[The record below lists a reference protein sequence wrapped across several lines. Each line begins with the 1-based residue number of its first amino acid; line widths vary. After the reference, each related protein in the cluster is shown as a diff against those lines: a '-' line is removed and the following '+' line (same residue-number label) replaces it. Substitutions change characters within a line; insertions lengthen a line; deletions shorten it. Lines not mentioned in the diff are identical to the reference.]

1 MFGVG
6 MLKFIIIAAI
16 ALIVIGPKKLPDLA
30 RTLCRGFNEF
40 RKALDGVT
48 DDFKQTLQDEGK
60 PKDEKPQDDR
70 LKDSPLLKQSDA
82 KEFSLDSFNKISCKQ

>member
-6 MLKFIIIAAI
+6 MLKLIIIAVI
-16 ALIVIGPKKLPDLA
+16 ALIVVGPKKMPDLA
-30 RTLCRGFNEF
+30 RTLGRGFNEF

-48 DDFKQTLQDEGK
+48 DDFKQTLQDEEK
-60 PKDEKPQDDR
+60 PKDEKPQDDG

-82 KEFSLDSFNKISCKQ
+82 EESSLDSFNKISCKQ

>member
-6 MLKFIIIAAI
+6 MLKFIVIAAI

-30 RTLCRGFNEF
+30 RTLGRGFNEF

-48 DDFKQTLQDEGK
+48 NDFKQTLQDEGK
-60 PKDEKPQDDR
+60 PNDEKPQDDG

-82 KEFSLDSFNKISCKQ
+82 EESSLDSFNKISCKQ

>member
-6 MLKFIIIAAI
+6 MLKLIIIAAI
-16 ALIVIGPKKLPDLA
+16 ALIVVGPKKLPDLA
-30 RTLCRGFNEF
+30 RTLGRGFNEF

-60 PKDEKPQDDR
+60 PKDKKPQDDG

-82 KEFSLDSFNKISCKQ
+82 EESRLDSFNKIS

>member
-6 MLKFIIIAAI
+6 MLKFIVIAAI

-30 RTLCRGFNEF
+30 RTLGRGFNKF

-48 DDFKQTLQDEGK
+48 NDFKQTLQDEGK
-60 PKDEKPQDDR
+60 PNDEKPQDDG

-82 KEFSLDSFNKISCKQ
+82 EESSLDSFNKISCKQ

>member
-6 MLKFIIIAAI
+6 MLKLIISAAI
-16 ALIVIGPKKLPDLA
+16 ALIVVGPKKMPDSA
-30 RTLCRGFNEF
+30 RTLGRGFNEF

-48 DDFKQTLQDEGK
+48 DDFKQTLHDEGK
-60 PKDEKPQDDR
+60 PKDEKPQDDG

-82 KEFSLDSFNKISCKQ
+82 EESRLDSFNKISCKQ

>member
-6 MLKFIIIAAI
+6 MPKLIIIAVI
-16 ALIVIGPKKLPDLA
+16 ALIVVGPKKMPDLA
-30 RTLCRGFNEF
+30 RTLGRGFNEF

-48 DDFKQTLQDEGK
+48 DDFKQTLQDEEK
-60 PKDEKPQDDR
+60 PKDEKPQDDG

-82 KEFSLDSFNKISCKQ
+82 EESRLDSFNKISCKQ

>member
-1 MFGVG
+1 MFGMG
-6 MLKFIIIAAI
+6 MLKLIIIAMI
-16 ALIVIGPKKLPDLA
+16 ALIVVGPKKLPDLA
-30 RTLCRGFNEF
+30 RTLGRGFNEF

-60 PKDEKPQDDR
+60 PKDKKPQDDG

-82 KEFSLDSFNKISCKQ
+82 EESRLDSFNKISCKQ

>member
-6 MLKFIIIAAI
+6 MLKLIIIAVI
-16 ALIVIGPKKLPDLA
+16 ALIVVGPKKMPDLA
-30 RTLCRGFNEF
+30 RTLGRGFNEF

-48 DDFKQTLQDEGK
+48 DDFKQTLQDEEK
-60 PKDEKPQDDR
+60 PKDEKPQDDG

-82 KEFSLDSFNKISCKQ
+82 EESRLDSFNKISCKQ

>member
-6 MLKFIIIAAI
+6 MLKLIIIAAI
-16 ALIVIGPKKLPDLA
+16 ALIVVGPKKMPDLA
-30 RTLCRGFNEF
+30 RTLGRGFNEF

-60 PKDEKPQDDR
+60 PNDEKPQDDG

-82 KEFSLDSFNKISCKQ
+82 EESSLDSFNKISCKQ

>member
-30 RTLCRGFNEF
+30 RTLGRGFNEF

-60 PKDEKPQDDR
+60 PNDEKPQDDG

-82 KEFSLDSFNKISCKQ
+82 EESSLDSFNKISCKQ

>member
-6 MLKFIIIAAI
+6 MLKLIIIAAI
-16 ALIVIGPKKLPDLA
+16 ALIVVGPKKLPDLA
-30 RTLCRGFNEF
+30 RTLGRGFNEF

-48 DDFKQTLQDEGK
+48 DDFKQILQDEGK
-60 PKDEKPQDDR
+60 PKDKKPQDDG

-82 KEFSLDSFNKISCKQ
+82 EESRLDSFNKISCIQ